1 MRMSHTIFR
10 KMENGHGQSL
20 KSIVRNLQLMQME
33 MEKQISMHWQVSLNI
48 ICQCVRQ
55 ITTQHLWMLTKK
67 ENMRIRVERKNSS
80 RL

>member
-10 KMENGHGQSL
+10 KMENGHGLSL
-20 KSIVRNLQLMQME
+20 KSIVRNLRLMQME

-55 ITTQHLWMLTKK
+55 ITTQHLLIKTKT
-67 ENMRIRVERKNSS
+67 ENMKIRAEPRNSL